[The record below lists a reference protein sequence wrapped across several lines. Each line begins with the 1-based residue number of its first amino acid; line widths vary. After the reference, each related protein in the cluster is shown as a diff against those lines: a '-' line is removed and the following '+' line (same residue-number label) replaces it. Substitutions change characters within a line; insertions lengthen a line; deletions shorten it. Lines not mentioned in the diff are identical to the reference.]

1 MNQRDSALMANK
13 EDLARFMGRGNV
25 GSAFEV
31 IENSDVVI
39 IINIEKKKNTNNY
52 YLTFKRV
59 KIRYRDTY
67 ELSYFNHPFEVGNRI
82 RLIDDIYLE
91 HSLSEES
98 LSTDF
103 EGVDLNIDKKG
114 KRNAVERKVIK
125 EDKEEDLFD
134 FSSALN
140 KKK

>member
-1 MNQRDSALMANK
+1 M
-13 EDLARFMGRGNV
+13 
-25 GSAFEV
+25 
-31 IENSDVVI
+31 
-39 IINIEKKKNTNNY
+39 
-52 YLTFKRV
+52 
-59 KIRYRDTY
+59 
-67 ELSYFNHPFEVGNRI
+67 GNRI
-82 RLIDDIYLE
+82 RLIDDVHLD

>member
-1 MNQRDSALMANK
+1 MANK